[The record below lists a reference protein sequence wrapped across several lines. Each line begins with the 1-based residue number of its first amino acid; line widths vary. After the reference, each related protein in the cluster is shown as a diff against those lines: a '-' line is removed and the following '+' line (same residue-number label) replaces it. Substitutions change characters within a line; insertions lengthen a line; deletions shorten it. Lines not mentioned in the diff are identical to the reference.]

1 MRQDLDRSLIKR
13 SINPLTLSAFQRIL
27 LTTDGT
33 LTEILEAFAGESIR
47 VVKLFQEVCV
57 LDQAVSALELPWGA
71 SVLRRKIL
79 LQGRMSLVN
88 FIYAE
93 SIIALDRLDEGVRN
107 GLLQSQKPIG
117 LLILERRI
125 ETFKEIVD
133 CGREPAGSLAD
144 YFPIAPDAAILSRTY
159 RMITNAQPIM
169 LITEMFPE
177 SYFRDWDPTAMHAGA
192 ATPLDAGALAP
203 PTGAADVA
211 GIVTGLEQF
220 VRRTLLAG
228 TRAEPIAASTDLL
241 TEQLLDANRLFA
253 LLGFITEEF
262 GVRFDDDELVPDN
275 FRTLG
280 DIAARIA
287 ERQAPGGAARA

>member
-1 MRQDLDRSLIKR
+1 MRQDLDRSLVRR

-47 VVKLFQEVCV
+47 VVKLFQETGV
-57 LDQAVSALELPWGA
+57 LDQAISALELPWGA
-71 SVLRRKIL
+71 AVLRRRIL
-79 LQGRMSLVN
+79 LQGRLSLVN

-93 SIIALDRLDEGVRN
+93 SVIALDRLDDGVRH

-125 ETFKEIVD
+125 ETFKEILD
-133 CGREPAGSLAD
+133 CGREPAGSLAE
-144 YFPIAPDAAILSRTY
+144 YFAITPDAAILSRTY
-159 RMITNAQPIM
+159 RMITNGHPIM

-177 SYFRDWDPTAMHAGA
+177 SFFRDWDPTARHGDGGA
-192 ATPLDAGALAP
+192 QVDPRPPARPADAP
-203 PTGAADVA
+203 DVA

-228 TRAEPIAASTDLL
+228 ARVEPIAPSTDLL
-241 TEQLLDANRLFA
+241 TEQLLDANGLFA
-253 LLGFITEEF
+253 LLGFIAEEF
-262 GVRFDDDELVPDN
+262 GVRFEDDELVPDN
-275 FRTLG
+275 FRTLAG
-280 DIAARIA
+280 IAARIA
-287 ERQAPGGAARA
+287 DRQAPGGSGRA